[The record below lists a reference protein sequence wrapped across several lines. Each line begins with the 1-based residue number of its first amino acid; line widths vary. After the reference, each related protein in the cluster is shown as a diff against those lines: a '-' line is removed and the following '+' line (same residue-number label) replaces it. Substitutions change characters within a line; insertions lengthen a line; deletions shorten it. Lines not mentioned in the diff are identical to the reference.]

1 MEKEEK
7 RLLISLRRA
16 AILSGIGMGLLLG
29 LIMGLSV
36 SEVVK
41 AIMATLTVALGA
53 FLGFEKRSFTG
64 MDNDT
69 YKKDKN
75 ETLLTSLRAGWFG
88 LAVVAGILF
97 GMWIRTN
104 EVFTIPVKK
113 SVQQYI
119 EAGYDSSDA
128 LKFVAYQRLGIN
140 PTTGEAGEIGEMQRA
155 HQSNLFSAEDIE
167 SLCSE
172 IDPDNWN
179 DDWSV
184 AKEKML
190 ALDKSALTVLMSSI
204 EMNVPES
211 DRFDFLRGLRFLVC
225 SMKMSNSKTA
235 LCNLGDDLSKWQEN
249 DMTSRLAV
257 EVEKLPSVNQI
268 KIMGSLSGLVCE
280 LEKD

>member
-1 MEKEEK
+1 M
-7 RLLISLRRA
+7 ISMRRA
-16 AILSGIGMGLLLG
+16 AILSGVGMGLLLG
-29 LIMGLSV
+29 MIMGLSV

-41 AIMATLTVALGA
+41 VIMATLTAALGA
-53 FLGFEKRSFTG
+53 FLGFEKRSFSG
-64 MDNDT
+64 MDSEE

-88 LAVVAGILF
+88 VAVVVGILF

-113 SVQQYI
+113 SVQQYLD
-119 EAGYDSSDA
+119 AGYDSSTA

-140 PTTGEAGEIGEMQRA
+140 PTTGEAGELGEMQRA
-155 HQSNLFSAEDIE
+155 HQSNLFSAADIE

-179 DDWSV
+179 DDWGT

-190 ALDKSALTVLMSSI
+190 ALDKSALTALVSTI
-204 EMNVPES
+204 EMSVPES
-211 DRFDFLRGLRFLVC
+211 DRFDFLGGLRFLVC
-225 SMKMSNSKTA
+225 SMKISPTKTA
-235 LCNLGDDLSKWQEN
+235 LCNLGKGLMKWQEN
-249 DMTSRLAV
+249 EMTSKIAA
-257 EVEKLPSVNQI
+257 EVEKLPPASQ
-268 KIMGSLSGLVCE
+268 KKMMSALSNLVCE